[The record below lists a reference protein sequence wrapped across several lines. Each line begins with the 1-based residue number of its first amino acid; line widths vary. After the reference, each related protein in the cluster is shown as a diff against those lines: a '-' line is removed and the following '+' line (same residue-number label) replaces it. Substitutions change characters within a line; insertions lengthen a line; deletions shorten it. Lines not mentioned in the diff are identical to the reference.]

1 MTSYTKGEL
10 LRYAIAFALM
20 RVRFK
25 RRKLELSE
33 ADRYQIA
40 ADTVAELRK
49 NGQWRELDDVVNPPV
64 GPSVSTGGLGFAM
77 ARPGRTTS

>member
-1 MTSYTKGEL
+1 MTYTKGEL
-10 LRYAIAFALM
+10 LRYAIAFALT

-40 ADTVAELRK
+40 ADTVGELRK
-49 NGQWRELDDVVNPPV
+49 NRQWKELDDVVNPPI
-64 GPSVSTGGLGFAM
+64 GH
-77 ARPGRTTS
+77 R

>member
-40 ADTVAELRK
+40 TDTVAELRK

-64 GPSVSTGGLGFAM
+64 GH
-77 ARPGRTTS
+77 R